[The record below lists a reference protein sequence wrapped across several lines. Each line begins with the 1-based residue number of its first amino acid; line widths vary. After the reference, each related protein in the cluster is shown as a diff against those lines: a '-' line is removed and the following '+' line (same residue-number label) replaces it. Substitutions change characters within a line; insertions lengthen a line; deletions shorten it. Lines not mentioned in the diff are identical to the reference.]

1 MAFYTCKQFSPVLNS
16 PKHHCVLRVIFWD
29 IGIRP
34 VLISPD
40 DNKGKRGEN
49 KTGANV
55 SLYTSV
61 CHFNHKT
68 FVSGILLSHTL
79 EHHFPQL
86 NRYWCHSFKNIMLE
100 KTAKY
105 LLSQN
110 SPRIIWWYCD
120 IWIHCGLFTRY
131 PTNILWIFFSSC
143 HEITRWTGVIGCGS
157 YLFVSFS
164 IRTKV
169 EKNNKKWNNR
179 YLKELGYF
187 VILNARI

>member
-34 VLISPD
+34 VIISPD

-68 FVSGILLSHTL
+68 FVSGILLSHIL

-100 KTAKY
+100 G
-105 LLSQN
+105 LLSTCFHKTHPG
-110 SPRIIWWYCD
+110 SYDGTVTFGFTVVSSLD
-120 IWIHCGLFTRY
+120 ILPVYSG
-131 PTNILWIFFSSC
+131 FSS
-143 HEITRWTGVIGCGS
+143 RV
-157 YLFVSFS
+157 VM
-164 IRTKV
+164 K
-169 EKNNKKWNNR
+169 
-179 YLKELGYF
+179 
-187 VILNARI
+187 